1 MLKTDAS
8 FKIKG
13 GQRKVSQNNSKFF
26 PHLPHLFKYT
36 QCTLKILEK
45 IQTCATKLHI
55 VISFITVINHVTCI
69 AAELVKSKAQFCS
82 IPATTFVRAHPMY
95 LSREKVK
102 AVPKK
107 L

>member
-1 MLKTDAS
+1 ML
-8 FKIKG
+8 
-13 GQRKVSQNNSKFF
+13 
-26 PHLPHLFKYT
+26 
-36 QCTLKILEK
+36 
-45 IQTCATKLHI
+45 
-55 VISFITVINHVTCI
+55 HVYCI